1 MKKVSASS
9 HEKRESKRRQRKR
22 EPKTRGAQAPLQLP
36 RSAMRKKSGRAV
48 CYHIESSSCRCELPA
63 YARSAFRLCMRR
75 AIPERQVARSLSHA
89 EKSTAPPA
97 LGAALASAAHLLYAF
112 QQSL

>member
-1 MKKVSASS
+1 
-9 HEKRESKRRQRKR
+9 
-22 EPKTRGAQAPLQLP
+22 
-36 RSAMRKKSGRAV
+36 
-48 CYHIESSSCRCELPA
+48 
-63 YARSAFRLCMRR
+63 MRR

-97 LGAALASAAHLLYAF
+97 FGAALASAAHLLYAF